1 MQAMTIEDVLK
12 ATGGT
17 LLSGDVHQ
25 TFNDVISDSRKVTAG
40 VLFVPL
46 VGEKFDGHEFIK
58 AAFDLGASAVLT
70 QRDTELLVDKTI
82 VKVED
87 TLKAFGDIAKYYKQ
101 KYNVPTVSVTGSV
114 GKTTT
119 KDMLASVLSQKYNT
133 LKTMGNFN
141 NEIGLPITIFGLEKE
156 HEAAVLEMGMN
167 HFGEIEHL
175 ADIGRPDVAVITNIG
190 QSHIENL
197 GSREGI
203 FKAKME
209 MTKLFTKD
217 NTLIVNGD
225 DDYLSKT
232 KGMGE
237 YKVVYY
243 GITNPENDVYAKDI
257 ENNGLNG
264 IKFTAVVDGGEYP
277 IEVNVPGKHNVY
289 NALAA
294 ICVGREFDVPM
305 DKIAEGIRS
314 FELTKMRLAVEEYNG
329 ITIINDCY
337 NASPDSI
344 KAALGVLADT
354 DKNRKVAILGDVL
367 EMGDFAKDAHY
378 NLGKAVKENGVDL
391 LITAGENMKYLAQG
405 AKDNGV
411 ENIVS
416 FDKTLEV
423 CNYVK
428 AEIKSG
434 DAVLIKASRGMH
446 FEEVYNTIK
455 NK

>member
-167 HFGEIEHL
+167 HFGES
-175 ADIGRPDVAVITNIG
+175 NI
-190 QSHIENL
+190 
-197 GSREGI
+197 
-203 FKAKME
+203 
-209 MTKLFTKD
+209 
-217 NTLIVNGD
+217 
-225 DDYLSKT
+225 
-232 KGMGE
+232 
-237 YKVVYY
+237 
-243 GITNPENDVYAKDI
+243 
-257 ENNGLNG
+257 
-264 IKFTAVVDGGEYP
+264 
-277 IEVNVPGKHNVY
+277 
-289 NALAA
+289 
-294 ICVGREFDVPM
+294 
-305 DKIAEGIRS
+305 
-314 FELTKMRLAVEEYNG
+314 
-329 ITIINDCY
+329 
-337 NASPDSI
+337 
-344 KAALGVLADT
+344 
-354 DKNRKVAILGDVL
+354 
-367 EMGDFAKDAHY
+367 
-378 NLGKAVKENGVDL
+378 L
-391 LITAGENMKYLAQG
+391 LI
-405 AKDNGV
+405 
-411 ENIVS
+411 
-416 FDKTLEV
+416 
-423 CNYVK
+423 
-428 AEIKSG
+428 
-434 DAVLIKASRGMH
+434 
-446 FEEVYNTIK
+446 
-455 NK
+455 